1 MRDKLDGA
9 NYRAFIVNSTT
20 VIVYTSVLG
29 SLAPAAE
36 TDTEVDSQ
44 TLLAAEVKLAPLPP
58 PAAATKIL

>member
-1 MRDKLDGA
+1 M
-9 NYRAFIVNSTT
+9 
-20 VIVYTSVLG
+20 IVYTSVLG

-44 TLLAAEVKLAPLPP
+44 ALLAAEVKKLASLP